1 MSQSTQC
8 IGSAVLLAMFSMY
21 CCRHVWRGLWF
32 VLGAQKHHAALLHC
46 FTPVSSTVVVE
57 ACGDDY
63 GFSLCSI
70 VSISGPI
77 FNKQDAQGDS
87 NHLCPNADKENIMA
101 GKEMHQKDIC

>member
-1 MSQSTQC
+1 MC
-8 IGSAVLLAMFSMY
+8 GEDYGMFLVLKSIM
-21 CCRHVWRGLWF
+21 
-32 VLGAQKHHAALLHC
+32 LHC
-46 FTPVSSTVVVE
+46 CTPVSSTVVK

-101 GKEMHQKDIC
+101 EKEMHQKDIC

>member
-1 MSQSTQC
+1 MVCSLCSKVSCCIAAQC
-8 IGSAVLLAMFSMY
+8 
-21 CCRHVWRGLWF
+21 
-32 VLGAQKHHAALLHC
+32 
-46 FTPVSSTVVVE
+46 TPVSSTVVE

-77 FNKQDAQGDS
+77 FNKQDAQGAS

>member
-1 MSQSTQC
+1 MC
-8 IGSAVLLAMFSMY
+8 GEDYGLFLVLKSIM
-21 CCRHVWRGLWF
+21 
-32 VLGAQKHHAALLHC
+32 LHC
-46 FTPVSSTVVVE
+46 CIHIFSTVVE

-77 FNKQDAQGDS
+77 FNKQDAQGVS
-87 NHLCPNADKENIMA
+87 NHLCPNADKENIIA